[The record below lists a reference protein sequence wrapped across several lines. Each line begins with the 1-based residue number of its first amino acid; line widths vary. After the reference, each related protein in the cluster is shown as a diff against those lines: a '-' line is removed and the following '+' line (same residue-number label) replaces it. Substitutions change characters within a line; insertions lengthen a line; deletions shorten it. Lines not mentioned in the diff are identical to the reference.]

1 MTSRAPAASASP
13 ITGGWVLRRTVRRTA
28 RWLVPGSTLI
38 AAHQMCEVAVPIL
51 IGIIVDRAV
60 TSGSYASIV
69 TWIAVLA
76 GVFVV
81 LTTVYRLG
89 ARLLMTGIAQES
101 HWLRDELSARA
112 LHPGGLPSASTTGAP
127 YSAGELLS
135 ISTTDADNTS
145 YVIDYVPRVTG
156 AVVATVACG
165 VVLLTIDI
173 PLGVMVLVGIPLVV
187 AGLQLTAPMIARRVE
202 VQQETV
208 GATSGLATDLV
219 SGLRPLQGLGATG
232 AASARYRRSSRVAL
246 AAALR
251 AARIQSVHTGLSAA
265 AGALAAMAVAVVAV
279 FVAIDGDATIGEL
292 ITVIGLAQFL
302 IEPFSLLAIVPSW
315 VAEARASANR
325 VAQVLAV
332 DPPGKETAAV
342 SATGSGQ
349 RGGLTLRVADPDRGI
364 DLAVDAA
371 PGELLGVLAPSAR
384 DALAVVDALSG
395 ATGGPGCTV
404 AVGGVP
410 TTSMSVGER
419 SRRLVVA
426 PHDAHVFTGTLGSNI
441 DWSGDAEQ
449 HGDAPALD
457 EVLAASATDDVIAVH
472 PGGLAHPVAER
483 GASLSG
489 GQRQR
494 LALARALLAAPDVLV
509 LHDPT
514 TAVDAVTE
522 HTIAQGIRAVRAG
535 GRTTTVVV
543 ASSPALLAAADRV
556 VLVVDGTVVASSTHA
571 ELATTDARYREAVAR

>member
-1 MTSRAPAASASP
+1 MTSRVLSPAGPP

-28 RWLVPGSTLI
+28 RWLVPGSVLI

-60 TSGSYASIV
+60 TSGSYSSIV

-112 LHPGGLPSASTTGAP
+112 LDPRGLPSATTTGTP

-173 PLGVMVLVGIPLVV
+173 PLGAMVLVGIPLVV

-232 AASARYRRSSRVAL
+232 AASARYRRSSRTAL

-265 AGALAAMAVAVVAV
+265 AGALAAIAVAVVAV

-325 VAQVLAV
+325 VAQVLDGEA
-332 DPPGKETAAV
+332 PSAPTAAAAPAV
-342 SATGSGQ
+342 PAPHSGLSV
-349 RGGLTLRVADPDRGI
+349 RIDDPARKI
-364 DLAVDAA
+364 TIALDAA

-384 DALAVVDALSG
+384 DAVALVDALSERS
-395 ATGGPGCTV
+395 GPGRTV
-404 AVGGVP
+404 EVGGVP
-410 TTSMSVGER
+410 TASMSVGER

-441 DWSGDAEQ
+441 EWTHRDL
-449 HGDAPALD
+449 DAPGLD
-457 EVLAASATDDVIAVH
+457 EVLTASATDDVIAIH
-472 PGGLAHPVAER
+472 PGGLTHPVAER

-494 LALARALLAAPDVLV
+494 LALARALHAAPDVLV

-522 HTIAQGIRAVRAG
+522 HAIAQGIREIRSG
-535 GRTTTVVV
+535 GRATTVVI

-556 VLVVDGTVVASSTHA
+556 VLVVDGAVVASATHS
-571 ELATTDARYREAVAR
+571 ELSATDTRYREAVAR